1 MTSAVSKHD
10 ALLTSAL
17 HLGWTVLEVP
27 RVSQIGP
34 PFIKD
39 MYLDAA
45 RRFPNCLFYAYANGD
60 ILFGRGLTDTL
71 LAVTEVKTLQLV
83 AKTSNTYRSLES
95 PAHRITSLLATQCT
109 KPITTYMFYL
119 ALFLI
124 GLYYDL
130 LCIQINS
137 FRDSK

>member
-1 MTSAVSKHD
+1 MYNNTLHNWASVGEKCHWRVRPILYVDNMTSAVSKHD

-27 RVSQIGP
+27 RISQIGP

-83 AKTSNTYRSLES
+83 AKTSNTYYRSLES
-95 PAHRITSLLATQCT
+95 PERRITSLLATQCT
-109 KPITTYMFYL
+109 KP
-119 ALFLI
+119 
-124 GLYYDL
+124 
-130 LCIQINS
+130 
-137 FRDSK
+137 